1 MDSTR
6 KTYRQQH
13 LAVALS
19 GLANFFLGASS
30 LYWKALSEF
39 SSITLVV
46 YRITLSSAILALF
59 LLIFR
64 RFSQLKALTPRLI
77 VIHCTAATMI
87 AFNWGA
93 FIWSSINGHLL
104 ESGLGYLL
112 APFISIGM
120 GCLIYHEPITPQKIL
135 STIVALSAVAMLVLL
150 SKNLNHWTYLLI
162 AATWG
167 SYTYLKKTSTLNA
180 ISGLFLETLFLTIL
194 LALSIWAFD
203 LTIIRP
209 NESPYQNLSIWLA
222 GVVSVTPLL
231 MFSFATNKI
240 PLSLTGF
247 LQFILPLTLFGIGIF
262 FYKQAIPKLSLTMLM
277 VTAGI
282 LATLLAHDI
291 SSVTSSKTRN
301 IRDEKHL

>member
-1 MDSTR
+1 MSPTINISS
-6 KTYRQQH
+6 QQH
-13 LAVALS
+13 LAIALS

-46 YRITLSSAILALF
+46 YRVTLSSAILALF
-59 LLIFR
+59 LLVFR
-64 RFSQLKALTPRLI
+64 RLNHFKTLTLKLI
-77 VIHCTAATMI
+77 ITHCAAATMI

-120 GCLIYHEPITPQKIL
+120 GCLIYHEPITPRKTL
-135 STIVALSAVAMLVLL
+135 STIVALSSVASLIFL
-150 SKNLNHWTYLLI
+150 SENLNHWTYLLI
-162 AATWG
+162 ATTWG
-167 SYTYLKKTSTLNA
+167 SYTYLKKTTSLDA
-180 ISGLFLETLFLTIL
+180 ISGLFIETFFLTVIL
-194 LALSIWAFD
+194 TLVVWTFD
-203 LTIIRP
+203 FTLTRP
-209 NESPYQNLSIWLA
+209 NDSSYQNLSIWLA

-247 LQFILPLTLFGIGIF
+247 LQFILPLTLFSIGIF
-262 FYKQAIPKLSLTMLM
+262 SYKQAIPTLSLTLLM

-282 LATLLAHDI
+282 LAILLAYDI
-291 SSVTSSKTRN
+291 STSTSSKTRST
-301 IRDEKHL
+301 RDEKPL

>member
-6 KTYRQQH
+6 KTDRQQH

-46 YRITLSSAILALF
+46 YRITLSSGILALF
-59 LLIFR
+59 ILIFR
-64 RFSQLKALTPRLI
+64 RFGQFKALTLKLI
-77 VIHCTAATMI
+77 FIHGTAATMI
-87 AFNWGA
+87 AINWGA

-135 STIVALSAVAMLVLL
+135 STVVALSSVAMLVFL

-167 SYTYLKKTSTLNA
+167 SYTFLKKTSTLDA
-180 ISGLFLETLFLTIL
+180 INGLFLETFFLIVL
-194 LALSIWAFD
+194 LALIIWAFD
-203 LTIIRP
+203 LTIMRP
-209 NESPYQNLSIWLA
+209 NESPHQNLSIWLA

-247 LQFILPLTLFGIGIF
+247 LQFILPLTLFIIGIL

-282 LATLLAHDI
+282 LATLLARDI
-291 SSVTSSKTRN
+291 STVTSSKTRN